1 MRTILIE
8 DNPQIRELI
17 KSLLATHCPY
27 VTVVG
32 EAESI
37 VDGTAMLSR
46 IPADLWLLDIEL
58 RDGTVF
64 ELLDQLDP
72 TLFDNV
78 GLVFLTAFSTFEYV
92 IQALHKS
99 AVDYLLKP
107 IDPEQLRAAVGKVQ
121 KEVADRNLGARLD
134 ELRSLLV
141 RPESST
147 ASLDKLPV
155 FLSKGAV
162 NYLNLSDILY
172 LEGED
177 VLTYVHT
184 ISEKP
189 VISVRNLGFYSD
201 LLLQRGGFIK
211 VSKKH
216 LVNTRF
222 IARYDPLE
230 ETIFL
235 TNGGSINASRRGGQH
250 LLAFF
255 RAMFKVRTTLL

>member
-17 KSLLATHCPY
+17 KSLLATHCPG
-27 VTVVG
+27 VSVVG

-37 VDGTAMLSR
+37 EAGRLLLSSV
-46 IPADLWLLDIEL
+46 PADLWLLDIEL

-72 TLFDNV
+72 ALFENV

-107 IDPEQLRAAVGKVQ
+107 IDPEQLRAAVEKVQ
-121 KEVADRNLGARLD
+121 KEIADRSLRTRLD
-134 ELRSLLV
+134 ELRTLLV
-141 RPESST
+141 RPESTTS
-147 ASLDKLPV
+147 SLEKLPV

-162 NYLNLSDILY
+162 SYLNLSDILY

-184 ISEKP
+184 ISDKP
-189 VISVRNLGFYSD
+189 VTSVRNLGFYSD
-201 LLLQRGGFIK
+201 LLLKRGGFIR

-216 LVNTRF
+216 LVNTKS
-222 IARYDPLE
+222 IVRYDPTEGIVYLG
-230 ETIFL
+230 
-235 TNGGSINASRRGGQH
+235 NGGSILASRRGGQS
-250 LLAFF
+250 LLEFF
-255 RAMFKVRTTLL
+255 RGVFG

>member
-17 KSLLATHCPY
+17 KSLLATHCPG

-37 VDGTAMLSR
+37 AEGRVLLSTVT
-46 IPADLWLLDIEL
+46 ADLWLLDIEL

-72 TLFDNV
+72 ALFDTV

-107 IDPEQLRAAVGKVQ
+107 VDPAQLRVAVEKVQ
-121 KEVADRNLGARLD
+121 QEIADRNLRSRLD
-134 ELRSLLV
+134 ELRTLLV
-141 RPESST
+141 RPESAT
-147 ASLDKLPV
+147 ATATLDKLPV
-155 FLSKGAV
+155 MLSKGAV
-162 NYLNLSDILY
+162 SYLNLSDILY

-177 VLTYVHT
+177 ILTYVHT
-184 ISEKP
+184 FSDKP
-189 VISVRNLGFYSD
+189 VTSVRNLGFYSD
-201 LLLQRGGFIK
+201 LLLTRGGFIK

-216 LVNTRF
+216 LVNTRY
-222 IARYDPLE
+222 IVRYDPAEGMVYLSHGG
-230 ETIFL
+230 TIL
-235 TNGGSINASRRGGQH
+235 SSRRGGQQ

-255 RAMFKVRTTLL
+255 RGVFG